1 MQLNVKKLNE
11 NATLPTRGSEYAA
24 GWDLY
29 ANLEEPL
36 ILQPGQLAKISS
48 GIAIE
53 LPENTFGG
61 VFARSGLSTKK
72 GLRPANCVGV
82 VDEDYRG
89 PVIVPLYN
97 DSENPAIIE
106 PNERVAQLIILPY
119 VDCEINEVEELSTT
133 ERAESG
139 FGSTGT
145 K

>member
-106 PNERVAQLIILPY
+106 PNERIAQLIVLPY
-119 VDCEINEVEELSTT
+119 INCEINEIEELSDT
-133 ERAESG
+133 ERAENG

>member
-1 MQLNVKKLNE
+1 MILKVKKLNE

-29 ANLEEPL
+29 ANIDEPL
-36 ILQPGQLAKISS
+36 TIQPNKMIKISS

-53 LPENTFGG
+53 LPINTFGG
-61 VFARSGLSTKK
+61 VFARSGLATKK

-97 DSENPAIIE
+97 DSEEPVIIE
-106 PNERVAQLIILPY
+106 PNERIAQLIVLPY
-119 VDCEINEVEELSTT
+119 INFEINEVAELSET

>member
-1 MQLNVKKLNE
+1 MILKVKKLNE

-29 ANLEEPL
+29 ANIDEP
-36 ILQPGQLAKISS
+36 ITIQPNKMIKISS

-53 LPENTFGG
+53 LPINTFGG
-61 VFARSGLSTKK
+61 VFARSGLATKK

-97 DSENPAIIE
+97 DSEEPVIIE
-106 PNERVAQLIILPY
+106 PNERIAQLIVLPY
-119 VDCEINEVEELSTT
+119 INFEINEVAELSET

>member
-106 PNERVAQLIILPY
+106 PNERIAQLIILPY

>member
-1 MQLNVKKLNE
+1 MQLNIKKLNE
-11 NATLPTRGSEYAA
+11 NAIIPTRGSEYAA

-48 GIAIE
+48 GISIE

-106 PNERVAQLIILPY
+106 PNERIAQLIVLPY
-119 VDCEINEVEELSTT
+119 INCEINEVEELSTT